1 MKILILC
8 ATGTSSNIVVEAM
21 KRAVG
26 DREIKIFAKG
36 IEELEDSGNECD
48 LILLGPQIKYKLEA
62 VQKAVIDKNIPVG
75 IIDSMD
81 YGLCRGEEILNKAI
95 QIISLFKGE

>member
-8 ATGTSSNIVVEAM
+8 ATGTSSNIVVESV
-21 KRAVG
+21 KKAVG
-26 DREIKIFAKG
+26 DLNIKIAAKG
-36 IEELEDSGNECD
+36 IEEIEYNVESCD
-48 LILLGPQIKYKLEA
+48 LILLGPQIKYKLET
-62 VQKAVIDKNIPVG
+62 VQKVVEDKNIPVG

-95 QIISLFKGE
+95 QLISLFKGE